1 MALALV
7 SGCSVALAD
16 IRSSLCPAVLL
27 HSHCEF
33 SSCCPV
39 QVSANKNRTTTAAA
53 LLAARSLGCLG
64 KSEIARDC
72 CICSCRDEELTLSK
86 PRTQAPMSALTQS
99 GSVFVMTTTK
109 KKKKIQ
115 DAIMPVTHSG
125 KCWSSKSALEKKI
138 RGAKSVRVRAE
149 AEHLSAAMVD
159 REEEDKNNKNKEE
172 CTREEMEEFVEV
184 ANKLADAA
192 GTIIRTYFRTR
203 FDIIDKADTSPVT
216 IADRAAEE
224 AMRTILAECFPTHA
238 IYGEEGG
245 LKMPEGG
252 AKYTWVLDPIDG
264 TKSFITGKP
273 VFGTLIALV
282 QEGVPVLGVIDQPVL
297 RERWIGRQGHAT
309 TMNGNNIHSRSS
321 CTALKNA
328 YLYTTSPHLFGKSAE
343 EAFIRVRNQ
352 VKIPLYGCDCYA
364 YGLLAAGFV
373 DLVVESGLKP
383 YDFLALVPVVEGAG
397 GVITDWHGQRLQWSP
412 DTDLPSAVFEVIAA
426 GSANLHKAAV
436 TALAWR

>member
-16 IRSSLCPAVLL
+16 IRSSSCPAVLL
-27 HSHCEF
+27 NSHCEF

-39 QVSANKNRTTTAAA
+39 QLSANKNRTTTTAAA

-64 KSEIARDC
+64 KSEIARNC

-86 PRTQAPMSALTQS
+86 PRTQAPISALTQS
-99 GSVFVMTTTK
+99 GSVCVVTAK

-115 DAIMPVTHSG
+115 DAIMSVPHSG
-125 KCWSSKSALEKKI
+125 KCWSSKSAVEKI

-159 REEEDKNNKNKEE
+159 REDEDKNKEE

-192 GTIIRTYFRTR
+192 GTIIRKYFRTH

-238 IYGEEGG
+238 MYC
-245 LKMPEGG
+245 
-252 AKYTWVLDPIDG
+252 
-264 TKSFITGKP
+264 
-273 VFGTLIALV
+273 
-282 QEGVPVLGVIDQPVL
+282 
-297 RERWIGRQGHAT
+297 
-309 TMNGNNIHSRSS
+309 NNNNNTP
-321 CTALKNA
+321 C
-328 YLYTTSPHLFGKSAE
+328 
-343 EAFIRVRNQ
+343 
-352 VKIPLYGCDCYA
+352 
-364 YGLLAAGFV
+364 
-373 DLVVESGLKP
+373 
-383 YDFLALVPVVEGAG
+383 
-397 GVITDWHGQRLQWSP
+397 
-412 DTDLPSAVFEVIAA
+412 PS
-426 GSANLHKAAV
+426 HH
-436 TALAWR
+436 

>member
-1 MALALV
+1 MRVRASREKREEPHQEAIAVMALALV

-39 QVSANKNRTTTAAA
+39 QVSANKNRTTTTAAP

-99 GSVFVMTTTK
+99 GSVCVMTTK

-115 DAIMPVTHSG
+115 DAIMPVPHSG
-125 KCWSSKSALEKKI
+125 KCWSSKSAVEKKI

-172 CTREEMEEFVEV
+172 CTGEEMEEFVEV

-203 FDIIDKADTSPVT
+203 FDIIDKADTSRCSPSSMLLNLRV
-216 IADRAAEE
+216 A
-224 AMRTILAECFPTHA
+224 
-238 IYGEEGG
+238 
-245 LKMPEGG
+245 
-252 AKYTWVLDPIDG
+252 
-264 TKSFITGKP
+264 
-273 VFGTLIALV
+273 
-282 QEGVPVLGVIDQPVL
+282 
-297 RERWIGRQGHAT
+297 RERIGLEIACSIIT
-309 TMNGNNIHSRSS
+309 S
-321 CTALKNA
+321 CCAMVEK
-328 YLYTTSPHLFGKSAE
+328 SKKKKMMIDMSVKGLFFQA
-343 EAFIRVRNQ
+343 
-352 VKIPLYGCDCYA
+352 CC
-364 YGLLAAGFV
+364 
-373 DLVVESGLKP
+373 
-383 YDFLALVPVVEGAG
+383 
-397 GVITDWHGQRLQWSP
+397 WW
-412 DTDLPSAVFEVIAA
+412 
-426 GSANLHKAAV
+426 
-436 TALAWR
+436 W

>member
-1 MALALV
+1 VCEKEHPERREKREEPHQEAIAVMALALV

-16 IRSSLCPAVLL
+16 IRSSSCPAVLL

-39 QVSANKNRTTTAAA
+39 QVSANKNRTTTTTAAA
-53 LLAARSLGCLG
+53 LLAARSLGCLA

-99 GSVFVMTTTK
+99 GSVCVMTTK

-115 DAIMPVTHSG
+115 DAIMPVPHSG
-125 KCWSSKSALEKKI
+125 KCWSSKSAVEKKI

-203 FDIIDKADTSPVT
+203 FDIIDKADTSRCSPSSMLLNLRV
-216 IADRAAEE
+216 A
-224 AMRTILAECFPTHA
+224 
-238 IYGEEGG
+238 
-245 LKMPEGG
+245 
-252 AKYTWVLDPIDG
+252 
-264 TKSFITGKP
+264 
-273 VFGTLIALV
+273 
-282 QEGVPVLGVIDQPVL
+282 
-297 RERWIGRQGHAT
+297 RERIGLE
-309 TMNGNNIHSRSS
+309 IDCSIISS
-321 CTALKNA
+321 CCAMVEK
-328 YLYTTSPHLFGKSAE
+328 SKKKKKMMIDMSVKGLFFQA
-343 EAFIRVRNQ
+343 
-352 VKIPLYGCDCYA
+352 CCCC
-364 YGLLAAGFV
+364 
-373 DLVVESGLKP
+373 
-383 YDFLALVPVVEGAG
+383 
-397 GVITDWHGQRLQWSP
+397 W
-412 DTDLPSAVFEVIAA
+412 
-426 GSANLHKAAV
+426 
-436 TALAWR
+436 